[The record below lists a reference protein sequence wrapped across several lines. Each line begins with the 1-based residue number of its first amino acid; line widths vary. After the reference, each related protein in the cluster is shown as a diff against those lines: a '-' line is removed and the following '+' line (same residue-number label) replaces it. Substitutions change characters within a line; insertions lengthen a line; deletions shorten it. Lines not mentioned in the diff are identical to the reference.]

1 MVRDGIVVCLPGKG
15 NSGREFLICYLLGWE
30 GFYEAYCQL

>member
-1 MVRDGIVVCLPGKG
+1 MVRDGIVVRLLGKG
-15 NSGREFLICYLLGWE
+15 NSRREFLICYLLGRQ